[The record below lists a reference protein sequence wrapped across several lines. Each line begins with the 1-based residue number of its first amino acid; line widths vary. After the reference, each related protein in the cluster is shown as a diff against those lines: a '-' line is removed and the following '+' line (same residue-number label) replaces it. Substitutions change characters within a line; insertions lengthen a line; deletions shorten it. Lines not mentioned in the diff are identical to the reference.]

1 MWSRSQK
8 EPAVDIWWSLHL
20 RREPASVPLAR
31 RILLGTMATAGVDPD
46 ISYEVGVALT
56 EACANAVEHACPGTA
71 AGEDD
76 GFQVTA
82 TIEGNR
88 LRIEVT
94 DSGPGFAVRFGRHAL
109 GNGNGNGNGNGHGR
123 ARGSRTRPSAVGT
136 AVVASTAAP
145 VSAPAPAPVS
155 VPDSAESGRGLLLI
169 RALSDDVQF
178 RNHPR
183 RGAVV
188 RFDKTLTYRDRPF
201 ARAS

>member
-1 MWSRSQK
+1 M
-8 EPAVDIWWSLHL
+8 DIWWSLHL

-56 EACANAVEHACPGTA
+56 EACANAVEHACPGAA

-94 DSGPGFAVRFGRHAL
+94 DSGPGFAARMGRHAL
-109 GNGNGNGNGNGHGR
+109 GHSQSHGQSQSQGLGQSHGR
-123 ARGSRTRPSAVGT
+123 ARASRPRPSAVGSA
-136 AVVASTAAP
+136 AVAFAP
-145 VSAPAPAPVS
+145 
-155 VPDSAESGRGLLLI
+155 VPDSSESGRGLLLI

-201 ARAS
+201 AQAS